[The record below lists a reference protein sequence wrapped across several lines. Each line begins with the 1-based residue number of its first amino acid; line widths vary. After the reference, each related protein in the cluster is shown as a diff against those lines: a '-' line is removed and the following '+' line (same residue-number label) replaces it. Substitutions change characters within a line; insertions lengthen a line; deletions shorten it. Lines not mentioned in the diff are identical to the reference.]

1 MDCSET
7 AHLAVCSQHGRFRRQ
22 PFGIAW
28 VLNTNR
34 CKYCSPSPD
43 GSPPPTPTPDCR
55 SALLGLYL
63 APGKTTIYG
72 PSLADH
78 TTRPTVEGILSDVV
92 NALGDPSLPPPLRL
106 RHMLRGD
113 GTTALSGHRV
123 LGTPI
128 GTPAFISAFTSDA
141 ISSALRFIPILDRLL
156 LDSRELDDPSVGL
169 YAPDERAFLLRSCIH
184 PRVRHLL
191 HTVRPGFIDTELS
204 TLHSSVLDAYLAPIL
219 PPDPSDPQ
227 LIDFHRLIS
236 QPLRLG
242 GHGLTP
248 SVASIPGRASYH
260 DVSYYGSFSR
270 VWYYICTWVPF
281 LASVASLDPSRD
293 HRDAIDPSFRS
304 SLISTYDRIAACCTV
319 TATHPYR
326 TALPPQPPSPH
337 LYHQLLDGPIIA
349 PIQHLGTPPPDDEPT
364 SSAVSSRVIFPLDSF
379 SLRALPLAQRAA
391 SDALADTEFIDL
403 YSSSTPAGRARLLDG
418 STPSGPAAW
427 LQRVPSSAR
436 FRFHLPVDYVTALSL
451 DILLCPPHLR
461 TSPHCSHCSM
471 AGRHSLHGP
480 YGRHFVQCPHGIRL
494 HTTVHDPTRD
504 ALAEL
509 LGAALGPSRV
519 VSEWSGSHTSMRA
532 WMSTHGGGLE
542 KQPDIVL
549 IGLDGVHSFTLIDL
563 KVTDVAG
570 PSAIS
575 ALRTPTIRFASHSL
589 LVRRGAIQQFGLPD
603 GKPPPHSRM
612 RLVTFVVS
620 TFGSIGVEAQRLLGA
635 VALASGSSVPACLY
649 DETSWASAAFVSFA
663 RQAITLSARRE
674 LARGLRYSFSD
685 AQAQRCYRP
694 AVPPASPTPDLGPT
708 AFDAPDGED
717 PA

>member
-1 MDCSET
+1 
-7 AHLAVCSQHGRFRRQ
+7 
-22 PFGIAW
+22 
-28 VLNTNR
+28 
-34 CKYCSPSPD
+34 
-43 GSPPPTPTPDCR
+43 
-55 SALLGLYL
+55 
-63 APGKTTIYG
+63 
-72 PSLADH
+72 
-78 TTRPTVEGILSDVV
+78 
-92 NALGDPSLPPPLRL
+92 
-106 RHMLRGD
+106 
-113 GTTALSGHRV
+113 
-123 LGTPI
+123 
-128 GTPAFISAFTSDA
+128 
-141 ISSALRFIPILDRLL
+141 
-156 LDSRELDDPSVGL
+156 
-169 YAPDERAFLLRSCIH
+169 
-184 PRVRHLL
+184 
-191 HTVRPGFIDTELS
+191 
-204 TLHSSVLDAYLAPIL
+204 
-219 PPDPSDPQ
+219 
-227 LIDFHRLIS
+227 
-236 QPLRLG
+236 
-242 GHGLTP
+242 
-248 SVASIPGRASYH
+248 
-260 DVSYYGSFSR
+260 
-270 VWYYICTWVPF
+270 
-281 LASVASLDPSRD
+281 
-293 HRDAIDPSFRS
+293 
-304 SLISTYDRIAACCTV
+304 
-319 TATHPYR
+319 
-326 TALPPQPPSPH
+326 
-337 LYHQLLDGPIIA
+337 
-349 PIQHLGTPPPDDEPT
+349 
-364 SSAVSSRVIFPLDSF
+364 
-379 SLRALPLAQRAA
+379 
-391 SDALADTEFIDL
+391 
-403 YSSSTPAGRARLLDG
+403 
-418 STPSGPAAW
+418 
-427 LQRVPSSAR
+427 
-436 FRFHLPVDYVTALSL
+436 
-451 DILLCPPHLR
+451 
-461 TSPHCSHCSM
+461 M

-694 AVPPASPTPDLGPT
+694 AVPPAPPTPDLGPT